1 MSCADFK
8 AQFPSSNLEDN
19 VCSKEGGFV
28 STGVSSQQKVD
39 PFIVYT
45 RRPKDK
51 SSPTASMPSGSG
63 GEVVSCEEEWW
74 ESAAGDDEGAEPEED
89 AVPVLVT
96 AVGSGGERLVVGLD
110 DVPVFGLKD
119 SLERWE
125 GVSSHLGDQT
135 CGLVLAH
142 WNGAAGMTPF
152 EGVYGR
158 KPPGIQQHLHP
169 VFHVSLLKRAIGD
182 HPTITD
188 LPVDLVSEEVEF
200 RLSDILQVVRQSGQ
214 GAACHRVL
222 VA

>member
-28 STGVSSQQKVD
+28 STGVSSQQKVG

-63 GEVVSCEEEWW
+63 GCIKWLSI
-74 ESAAGDDEGAEPEED
+74 
-89 AVPVLVT
+89 
-96 AVGSGGERLVVGLD
+96 
-110 DVPVFGLKD
+110 KY
-119 SLERWE
+119 ERWE

-142 WNGAAGMTPF
+142 WNGSF
-152 EGVYGR
+152 EKSV
-158 KPPGIQQHLHP
+158 
-169 VFHVSLLKRAIGD
+169 
-182 HPTITD
+182 
-188 LPVDLVSEEVEF
+188 
-200 RLSDILQVVRQSGQ
+200 
-214 GAACHRVL
+214 
-222 VA
+222 